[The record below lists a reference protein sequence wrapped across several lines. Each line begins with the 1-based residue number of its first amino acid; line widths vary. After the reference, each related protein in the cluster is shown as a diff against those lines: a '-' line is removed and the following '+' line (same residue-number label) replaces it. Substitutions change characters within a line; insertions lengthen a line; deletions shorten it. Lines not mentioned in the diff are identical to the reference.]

1 MRSWEDLRT
10 KLGLNDNK
18 KFCWR
23 QIIHAIRR
31 AWKEIFLEC
40 DNNINYLIIKEHLLI
55 KNHQIYCLEN
65 LNNRELYNMQLRLKV
80 EKPSAQTYFE
90 KTFENPELEWKDIYT
105 LARRVTININLRIFQ
120 YKLLHSI
127 LYLNVM
133 LYKFGKK
140 VPHLLLFA

>member
-1 MRSWEDLRT
+1 MLETNYPRNPSCLER
-10 KLGLNDNK
+10 N
-18 KFCWR
+18 
-23 QIIHAIRR
+23 
-31 AWKEIFLEC
+31 IFRV

-90 KTFENPELEWKDIYT
+90 KAFENPELEWKDIYT

-140 VPHLLLFA
+140 VPHFLLFA

>member
-1 MRSWEDLRT
+1 
-10 KLGLNDNK
+10 
-18 KFCWR
+18 
-23 QIIHAIRR
+23 
-31 AWKEIFLEC
+31 
-40 DNNINYLIIKEHLLI
+40 
-55 KNHQIYCLEN
+55 
-65 LNNRELYNMQLRLKV
+65 MQLRLKV

-90 KTFENPELEWKDIYT
+90 KAFENPELEWKDKYT

-140 VPHLLLFA
+140 VPHFLLFA